1 MNALRY
7 YDLGYT
13 EVFVFENYLINQI
26 KEGHTVKVNH
36 AKVLRAMIEKHY
48 PDREMVY
55 IGNRVNSYSV
65 DPLVYLQVSKIKNL
79 SALCIVATS
88 DLKRNT
94 AFYEKQ
100 FCLKPFE
107 IFTSMNDALEWSSKQ
122 LLLLNKKL

>member
-26 KEGHTVKVNH
+26 KEGHKVMVNH
-36 AKVLRAMIEKHY
+36 AKVLSAMIEKHY

-79 SALCIVATS
+79 SALCIVAKS

-122 LLLLNKKL
+122 LPTLK